1 MGLLKMVIGAI
12 EIGDGRDGWRVVTDW
27 GHDWPGAA
35 ARIAAAGSW
44 GEGRHR
50 SRAYWSA
57 AAPGV
62 ESFGA
67 SDMDFDG

>member
-12 EIGDGRDGWRVVTDW
+12 EIGDGRDGWLVVTDW

-35 ARIAAAGSW
+35 ARIAAAGSR

-50 SRAYWSA
+50 SRA
-57 AAPGV
+57 
-62 ESFGA
+62 
-67 SDMDFDG
+67 